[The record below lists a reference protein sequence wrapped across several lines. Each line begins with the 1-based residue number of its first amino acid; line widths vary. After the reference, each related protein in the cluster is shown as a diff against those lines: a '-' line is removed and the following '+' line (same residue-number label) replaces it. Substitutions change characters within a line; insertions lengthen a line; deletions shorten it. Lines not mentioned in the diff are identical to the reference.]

1 MSDFAPNA
9 AGLLAP
15 LSSWLTDPT
24 VSEILL
30 NQPGE
35 IFVEQNG
42 ILQKHDLPILDSRM
56 LYALFQLIAHENQQI
71 LNETYPILSG
81 SLHDGSRI
89 QLVLPPSAL
98 HPTFSIR
105 RAVAKNMTLDD
116 YYRQQFYQYTQ
127 VTQLHVQ
134 SILQLPEA
142 DQLLL
147 SFYHRQDW
155 DAFIRQAILCKKT
168 IVVSG
173 GTASGKTTF
182 LRACLEAIPQH
193 ERLIIL
199 EDTRELTISHPNQV
213 RLLATKGE
221 QGLAKVSMQDLVQC
235 CLRLRPDR
243 IIIGEIRGK
252 EIADFIAAAAT
263 GHEGSMTSI
272 HASNPELAFMR
283 MTQMYKLNNVPAM
296 SDADIRRELES
307 VIDIIIQIAKTPHGR
322 KVQQVYYKQAGELEM
337 NSVLSEET

>member
-1 MSDFAPNA
+1 MSEFSPNA
-9 AGLLAP
+9 AGMLVP
-15 LSSWLTDPT
+15 LSDWLNDPA

-35 IFVEQNG
+35 IFVEKNG
-42 ILQKHDLPILDSRM
+42 TLQKHELSILDKNM

-71 LNETYPILSG
+71 LNEAYPILSG
-81 SLHDGSRI
+81 NLHDGSRI
-89 QLVLPPSAL
+89 QLVLPPAAL

-105 RAVAKNMTLDD
+105 RAVAKHMTLDD
-116 YYRQQFYQYTQ
+116 YYQQQFYQFTQ
-127 VTQLHVQ
+127 PAQLHAK
-134 SILQLPEA
+134 SILHLPESE
-142 DQLLL
+142 QLLL
-147 SFYHRQDW
+147 SFYHQQNW
-155 DAFIRQAILCKKT
+155 DAFVRQAILCKKT
-168 IVVSG
+168 IVISG

-182 LRACLEAIPQH
+182 LRACLETIPQH
-193 ERLIIL
+193 ERLILL

-213 RLLATKGE
+213 RLLAIKGE
-221 QGLAKVSMQDLVQC
+221 QGLAKVTMQDLVQC

-307 VIDIIIQIAKTPHGR
+307 VIDIIIQLAKTPQGR
-322 KVQQVYYKQAGELEM
+322 KVQQVYYKQACELEK
-337 NSVLSEET
+337 